1 MAIRT
6 IIPGPPGTGKTYRL
20 VNHYLTKEINDLHTN
35 PKKIIYVTFS
45 NAAADEANERIN
57 YPLLYISTLHHLGT
71 RECNIDTS
79 TQLLKDRKWKQFTS
93 QSQICRGMKF
103 ETKKDI
109 YGNTIHQNPHMRI
122 ITYARSKK
130 INLIEAALQLDLHHS
145 VDLWLTEQIEEDLK
159 NYKEQTG
166 MIEFSDMI
174 IKFVEEDKRLA
185 LDAIFLDEAQ
195 DLSPLQWDMFFHI
208 EEQCKRS
215 YIAGDDD
222 QTIYSFQG
230 ADPGIFIG
238 LKRNTTE
245 SFVFDNQVYS
255 HRVPRKIHAKAL
267 EILKHINERLD
278 KPWEA
283 RDEEGTYEENCLLRD
298 FDFKKDDWMILA
310 QTNAQLKEPAQYL
323 NDLNLR
329 FKGGQNELLPADLL
343 KAYRIWTRLNS
354 GASVSGEEAKHV
366 IKNFLRKTQVKHGFG
381 EGKLLD
387 TAYTVT
393 LENLQKDHGLLVAGS
408 WEHLHMSDEQKN
420 YIKLLLKNGDNLTT
434 DSKIELSTIHGAKGR
449 ECKNVILY
457 IDFGSEDENDFLARE
472 ADKDPDKIHRLY
484 FVGVTRA
491 KQNLY
496 IMESTQT
503 NFYNIGYPIV

>member
-1 MAIRT
+1 
-6 IIPGPPGTGKTYRL
+6 
-20 VNHYLTKEINDLHTN
+20 
-35 PKKIIYVTFS
+35 
-45 NAAADEANERIN
+45 
-57 YPLLYISTLHHLGT
+57 
-71 RECNIDTS
+71 
-79 TQLLKDRKWKQFTS
+79 
-93 QSQICRGMKF
+93 MKF
-103 ETKKDI
+103 ETKRDI

-122 ITYARSKK
+122 ITYSRSKK
-130 INLIEAALQLDLHHS
+130 IDIMEAALQLDLHHS
-145 VDLWLTEQIEEDLK
+145 VDLWLTEQIDEDLK
-159 NYKEQTG
+159 SYKDQTG

-174 IKFVEEDKRLA
+174 TKFVEEDKRLA

-208 EEQCKRS
+208 EDQCKRS

-222 QTIYSFQG
+222 QTIYGFQG
-230 ADPGIFIG
+230 ADPSIFIN
-238 LKRNTTE
+238 LKGT
-245 SFVFDNQVYS
+245 FDNQIKS
-255 HRVPRKIHAKAL
+255 HRVPKKIHAKAL
-267 EILKHINERLD
+267 EILKHISERLD

-283 RDEEGTYEENCLLRD
+283 RGEEGTYKENCLLTD

-310 QTNAQLKEPAQYL
+310 QTNAQLRESAQFL

-329 FKGGQNELLPADLL
+329 YKGGQNELLPADLL
-343 KAYRIWTRLNS
+343 KAYRIWTRLND
-354 GASVSGEEAKHV
+354 GASVSGEEAQHV
-366 IKNFLRKTQVKHGFG
+366 IKNFLRKKQIKHGFG

-387 TAYTVT
+387 KVFTVT
-393 LENLQKDHGLLVAGS
+393 LEELQKDHGLLVTGS
-408 WEHLHMSDEQKN
+408 WKHLHMSDEQKN

-472 ADKDPDKIHRLY
+472 ADKDPDKIHRLF

-503 NFYNIGYPIV
+503 NFYNIGYPII

>member
-1 MAIRT
+1 MAVRT
-6 IIPGPPGTGKTYRL
+6 IIPGPPGTGKTYTLINKYL
-20 VNHYLTKEINDLHTN
+20 VNEINGLHTN
-35 PKKIIYVTFS
+35 PKKIVYVTFS
-45 NAAADEANERIN
+45 NAAAEEANKRIK
-57 YPLLYISTLHHLGT
+57 YPLLYISTLHYLGKE
-71 RECNIDTS
+71 ECKIDTT

-93 QSQICRGMKF
+93 QSTICRGMKF

-122 ITYARSKK
+122 ISYARSKK
-130 INLIEAALQLDLHHS
+130 IDLIEAALQLDLHHS
-145 VDLWLTEQIEEDLK
+145 VDLWLTEQINEDLK
-159 NYKEQTG
+159 SYKEQTG

-174 IKFVEEDKRLA
+174 TQFVEEDKHLA
-185 LDAIFLDEAQ
+185 LDAVFLDEAQ

-208 EEQCKRS
+208 EKQCERS

-222 QTIYSFQG
+222 QTIYGFQG
-230 ADPGIFIG
+230 ADPNIFIN
-238 LKRNTTE
+238 LKGT
-245 SFVFDNQVYS
+245 FDNQIYS
-255 HRVPRKIHAKAL
+255 HRVPKKIHAKAL
-267 EILKHINERLD
+267 DILKQINKRLN

-283 RDEEGTYEENCLLRD
+283 RDEEGIYKENCLLRD
-298 FDFKKDDWMILA
+298 FNFKSDDWMILA

-329 FKGGQNELLPADLL
+329 YKGGQNELLPADLL

-354 GASVSGEEAKHV
+354 GASVSGEDAQHV
-366 IKNFLRKTQVKHGFG
+366 IKNFLRKKQVKHGFG
-381 EGKLLD
+381 EGRLLD
-387 TAYTVT
+387 KVFTVT
-393 LENLQKDHGLLVAGS
+393 LDELQKEHGVLVTGS

-457 IDFGSEDENDFLARE
+457 IDFGSEDENDFLANE
-472 ADKDPDKIHRLY
+472 ADKDPDKIHRLF

-503 NFYNIGYPIV
+503 NFYNIGYAII

>member
-1 MAIRT
+1 MAVRT

-20 VNHYLTKEINDLHTN
+20 VNHYLSNEINGLHTD
-35 PKKIIYVTFS
+35 PKKIVYVTFS
-45 NAAADEANERIN
+45 NAAASEANERIK
-57 YPLLYISTLHHLGT
+57 YPLLYTSTLHHLGT
-71 RECNIDTS
+71 RECNIDTT

-103 ETKKDI
+103 ETKKDT

-122 ITYARSKK
+122 ITYSRSKK
-130 INLIEAALQLDLHHS
+130 ISLMEAALQLDLHHS
-145 VDLWLTEQIEEDLK
+145 IDLWLTEQIDEDLK
-159 NYKEQTG
+159 SYKEQTG

-174 IKFVEEDKRLA
+174 TKFVKEDKRLS
-185 LDAIFLDEAQ
+185 LDAVFLDEAQ
-195 DLSPLQWDMFFHI
+195 DLSPLQWEMFFHI
-208 EEQCKRS
+208 EDQCKRS

-222 QTIYSFQG
+222 QTIYGFQG
-230 ADPGIFIG
+230 ADPSEFIN
-238 LKRNTTE
+238 LKGT
-245 SFVFDNQVYS
+245 FDNQVKS

-283 RDEEGTYEENCLLRD
+283 RDEEGTYKENCLLTD
-298 FDFKKDDWMILA
+298 FDFKKDEWMILA
-310 QTNAQLKEPAQYL
+310 QTNAQLKEPAQHL

-329 FKGGQNELLPADLL
+329 YKGGQNELLPADLL
-343 KAYRIWTRLNS
+343 TAYRIWTRLNE
-354 GASVSGEEAKHV
+354 GASVSGEEAQHV
-366 IKNFLRKTQVKHGFG
+366 IKNFLRKKQVKYGFG

-387 TAYTVT
+387 KVYTVT
-393 LENLQKDHGLLVAGS
+393 LEELQKDHGLLVTGS
-408 WEHLHMSDEQKN
+408 WEQLHMSDEQKN

-472 ADKDPDKIHRLY
+472 VDKDSDKIHRLF

-496 IMESTQT
+496 VMESTQT

>member
-1 MAIRT
+1 MAVRT
-6 IIPGPPGTGKTYRL
+6 IIPGPPGTGKTWTL
-20 VNHYLTKEINDLHTN
+20 VNTYLAKEINSLHTD
-35 PKKIIYVTFS
+35 PKKIVYVTFS
-45 NAAADEANERIN
+45 NAAADVANEKIK

-71 RECNIDTS
+71 RECKIDTT

-93 QSQICRGMKF
+93 QSQICKGMKF
-103 ETKKDI
+103 ETKRDI
-109 YGNTIHQNPHMRI
+109 YGNTVHQNPHMKI
-122 ITYARSKK
+122 ISYSRSKK
-130 INLIEAALQLDLHHS
+130 IDLMEAALQLDLHHS
-145 VDLWLTEQIEEDLK
+145 VDLWLTEQINEDLK
-159 NYKEQTG
+159 SYKEQTG
-166 MIEFSDMI
+166 MVEFSDMI
-174 IKFVEEDKRLA
+174 AQFVEEKKRLPV
-185 LDAIFLDEAQ
+185 DAIFLDEAQ
-195 DLSPLQWDMFFHI
+195 DLSPLQWDMFFYI

-222 QTIYSFQG
+222 QTIYGFQG
-230 ADPGIFIG
+230 ADPSIFIN
-238 LKRNTTE
+238 LKGT
-245 SFVFDNQVYS
+245 FDNQIKS
-255 HRVPRKIHAKAL
+255 HRVTTKIHAKAL

-283 RDEEGTYEENCLLRD
+283 RGEEGTYKENCLLTD
-298 FDFKKDDWMILA
+298 FDYKKDEWMILA
-310 QTNAQLKEPAQYL
+310 QTNAQLKEPAQFL

-329 FKGGQNELLPADLL
+329 YKGGQNELLPADLL

-354 GASVSGEEAKHV
+354 GASVSGEEAQHV
-366 IKNFLRKTQVKHGFG
+366 IKNFLRKKQIKHGFG

-387 TAYTVT
+387 KVFTVT
-393 LENLQKDHGLLVAGS
+393 LEELQKDHGLLVTGS

-420 YIKLLLKNGDNLTT
+420 YIKLLLKNGDDLTT

-472 ADKDPDKIHRLY
+472 ADKDADKIHRLY

-496 IMESTQT
+496 VMESTQT

>member
-6 IIPGPPGTGKTYRL
+6 IIPGPPGTGKTFTL
-20 VNHYLTKEINDLHTN
+20 INKYLSKEINDLHTD
-35 PKKIIYVTFS
+35 PK
-45 NAAADEANERIN
+45 
-57 YPLLYISTLHHLGT
+57 T
-71 RECNIDTS
+71 RECKIDTT

-93 QSQICRGMKF
+93 QSKICRGMKF

-122 ITYARSKK
+122 ITYSRSKK
-130 INLIEAALQLDLHHS
+130 ISLIEAALQLDLHHS
-145 VDLWLTEQIEEDLK
+145 VDLWLTEQIDEDLK
-159 NYKEQTG
+159 SYKEQTG
-166 MIEFSDMI
+166 MVEFSDMI
-174 IKFVEEDKRLA
+174 TKFVKEDKRLA
-185 LDAIFLDEAQ
+185 LDAVFLDEAQ

-208 EEQCKRS
+208 EDQCERS

-222 QTIYSFQG
+222 QTIYGFQG
-230 ADPGIFIG
+230 ADPSIFIN
-238 LKRNTTE
+238 LKGT
-245 SFVFDNQVYS
+245 FDNQVYS
-255 HRVPRKIHAKAL
+255 HRVPKKIHAKAL
-267 EILKHINERLD
+267 EILKHINERLN

-283 RDEEGTYEENCLLRD
+283 RGEDGTYKENCLLTD

-329 FKGGQNELLPADLL
+329 YKGGQNELLPADLL

-354 GASVSGEEAKHV
+354 GASVSGEEAQHV
-366 IKNFLRKTQVKHGFG
+366 IKNFLRKKQVKRGFG

-387 TAYTVT
+387 KVFTVT
-393 LENLQKDHGLLVAGS
+393 LEELQKDHGLLVAGS
-408 WEHLHMSDEQKN
+408 WEHLHMSDQQKN
-420 YIKLLLKNGDNLTT
+420 YIKLLLKNGDDLTT

-472 ADKDPDKIHRLY
+472 ADKDADKIHRLY

-496 IMESTQT
+496 VMESTQT

>member
-1 MAIRT
+1 MAVRT

-20 VNHYLTKEINDLHTN
+20 VNHYLAKEINDLHTD
-35 PKKIIYVTFS
+35 PKKIVYVTFS
-45 NAAADEANERIN
+45 NAAASEAYERIK

-71 RECNIDTS
+71 RECNIDTP

-93 QSQICRGMKF
+93 QSKICRGMKF

-122 ITYARSKK
+122 ISYARSKK
-130 INLIEAALQLDLHHS
+130 MNLTNAAVELDLHHS
-145 VDLWLTEQIEEDLK
+145 IDLWLTEQIELDLRS
-159 NYKEQTG
+159 YKQQTG

-174 IKFVEEDKRLA
+174 TKFVEEDKRLA
-185 LDAIFLDEAQ
+185 LDAVFLDEAQ

-208 EEQCKRS
+208 EDQCERS

-222 QTIYSFQG
+222 QTIYGFQG
-230 ADPGIFIG
+230 ADPSIFIN
-238 LKRNTTE
+238 LKGT
-245 SFVFDNQVYS
+245 FDNQIKS
-255 HRVPRKIHAKAL
+255 HRVPKKVHAKAL
-267 EILKHINERLD
+267 EILKQINERLD

-283 RDEEGTYEENCLLRD
+283 RDEEGSYKENCLLSD
-298 FDFKKDDWMILA
+298 FNFKNDEWMILA
-310 QTNAQLKEPAQYL
+310 QTNAQLKDPAQYL

-329 FKGGQNELLPADLL
+329 FKGGQNELLPSDLL

-354 GASVSGEEAKHV
+354 GASVSGEDAQHV
-366 IKNFLRKTQVKHGFG
+366 IKNFLRKKQIKHGFG

-387 TAYTVT
+387 TVYTVT
-393 LENLQKDHGLLVAGS
+393 LEELQKDHGLLAAGS

-472 ADKDPDKIHRLY
+472 ADKNPDKIHRLY

-496 IMESTQT
+496 IMMTTQT
-503 NFYNIGYPIV
+503 NIYNIGYPII

>member
-1 MAIRT
+1 MAVRT
-6 IIPGPPGTGKTYRL
+6 IIPGPPGTGKTWTL
-20 VNHYLTKEINDLHTN
+20 VNKYLVNEISSLHTD
-35 PKKIIYVTFS
+35 PKKIVYVTFS
-45 NAAADEANERIN
+45 NAAATEANKRIEN
-57 YPLLYISTLHHLGT
+57 PLLYISTLHYLGT
-71 RECNIDTS
+71 KECGIDTN

-103 ETKKDI
+103 ETKRDI

-122 ITYARSKK
+122 ITYSRSKK
-130 INLIEAALQLDLHHS
+130 INLIESALQLDLHHS
-145 VDLWLTEQIEEDLK
+145 VDLWLTEQIDEDLRS
-159 NYKEQTG
+159 YKDQTG
-166 MIEFSDMI
+166 MVEFSDMI
-174 IKFVEEDKRLA
+174 TKFVEEDKRLA
-185 LDAIFLDEAQ
+185 LDAVFLDEAQ

-208 EEQCKRS
+208 EKQCERS

-222 QTIYSFQG
+222 QTIYGFQG
-230 ADPGIFIG
+230 ADPNIFIN
-238 LKRNTTE
+238 LKG
-245 SFVFDNQVYS
+245 VFDNQIYS
-255 HRVPRKIHAKAL
+255 HRVPKKIHAKAL
-267 EILKHINERLD
+267 DILKQINQRLN

-283 RDEEGTYEENCLLRD
+283 RDEEGTYKENCLLRD
-298 FDFKKDDWMILA
+298 FNFKNDDWMILA

-329 FKGGQNELLPADLL
+329 YKGGQNELLPEDLL
-343 KAYRIWTRLNS
+343 KAYRIWIKLNS
-354 GASVSGEEAKHV
+354 GASVSGEDAQHV
-366 IKNFLRKTQVKHGFG
+366 IKNFLRKKQVKHGFG

-387 TAYTVT
+387 KVFTVT
-393 LENLQKDHGLLVAGS
+393 LDELQKEHGVLVSGS

-420 YIKLLLKNGDNLTT
+420 YIKLLLKNGDNLTI

-457 IDFGSEDENDFLARE
+457 IDFGSEDENDFLANE

-496 IMESTQT
+496 VMESIQT
-503 NFYNIGYPIV
+503 NFYNIGHPII

>member
-1 MAIRT
+1 MAVRT
-6 IIPGPPGTGKTYRL
+6 IIPGPPGTGKTYTLINKYL
-20 VNHYLTKEINDLHTN
+20 VNEINGLHTD
-35 PKKIIYVTFS
+35 PKKIVYVTFS
-45 NAAADEANERIN
+45 NAAATEAYDRIK

-71 RECNIDTS
+71 RECKIDTT

-93 QSQICRGMKF
+93 QSKICRGMKF

-109 YGNTIHQNPHMRI
+109 YGNTIHQNPHMKI
-122 ITYARSKK
+122 ISYARSKK
-130 INLIEAALQLDLHHS
+130 IDLIEAALQLDLHHS
-145 VDLWLTEQIEEDLK
+145 VDLWLTEQINEDLK
-159 NYKEQTG
+159 SYKEQTG

-174 IKFVEEDKRLA
+174 TQFVEEDKRLA
-185 LDAIFLDEAQ
+185 LDAVFLDEAQ

-208 EEQCKRS
+208 EKQCERS

-222 QTIYSFQG
+222 QTIYGFQG
-230 ADPGIFIG
+230 ADPNIFIN
-238 LKRNTTE
+238 LKGT
-245 SFVFDNQVYS
+245 FDNQIYS
-255 HRVPRKIHAKAL
+255 HRVPKKIHAKAL
-267 EILKHINERLD
+267 DILKQINKRLN

-283 RDEEGTYEENCLLRD
+283 RDEEGIYKENCLLRD
-298 FDFKKDDWMILA
+298 FNFKSDDWMILA

-329 FKGGQNELLPADLL
+329 YKGGQNELLPADLL

-354 GASVSGEEAKHV
+354 GASVSGEDAQHV
-366 IKNFLRKTQVKHGFG
+366 IKNFLRKKQVKHGFG
-381 EGKLLD
+381 EGRLLD
-387 TAYTVT
+387 KVFTVT
-393 LENLQKDHGLLVAGS
+393 LDELQKEHGVLVTGS

-434 DSKIELSTIHGAKGR
+434 NSKIELSTIHGAKGR

-457 IDFGSEDENDFLARE
+457 IDFGSEDENDFLANE
-472 ADKDPDKIHRLY
+472 ADKDPDKIHRLF

-503 NFYNIGYPIV
+503 NFYNIGYAII

>member
-1 MAIRT
+1 MAVRT

-20 VNHYLTKEINDLHTN
+20 VNHYLSNEINGLQTN
-35 PKKIIYVTFS
+35 PKKIVYVTFS
-45 NAAADEANERIN
+45 NAAANEAYDRIK

-71 RECNIDTS
+71 RECNIDTT

-109 YGNTIHQNPHMRI
+109 SGNTIHQNPHMRI
-122 ITYARSKK
+122 ITYSRSKK
-130 INLIEAALQLDLHHS
+130 ISLIEAALQLDLHHS
-145 VDLWLTEQIEEDLK
+145 VDLWLTEQIDEDLK
-159 NYKEQTG
+159 SYKEQTG
-166 MIEFSDMI
+166 MVEFSDMI
-174 IKFVEEDKRLA
+174 TQFVKEDKRLA
-185 LDAIFLDEAQ
+185 LDAVFLDEAQ

-222 QTIYSFQG
+222 QTIYGFQG
-230 ADPGIFIG
+230 ADPSIFIN
-238 LKRNTTE
+238 LKGT
-245 SFVFDNQVYS
+245 FDNQIKS
-255 HRVPRKIHAKAL
+255 HRVPKKIHAKAL

-283 RDEEGTYEENCLLRD
+283 RGEEGTYKENCLLTD
-298 FDFKKDDWMILA
+298 FDFKKDNWMILA
-310 QTNAQLKEPAQYL
+310 QTNAQLREAAQFL

-329 FKGGQNELLPADLL
+329 YRGGQNELLPADLL
-343 KAYRIWTRLNS
+343 RAYRIWTRLND
-354 GASVSGEEAKHV
+354 GASVSGEEAQHV
-366 IKNFLRKTQVKHGFG
+366 IEKFLTKKEVKHGFG
-381 EGKLLD
+381 KGKLLD
-387 TAYTVT
+387 KVFTVT
-393 LENLQKDHGLLVAGS
+393 LEELQKDHGLLVAGS

-420 YIKLLLKNGDNLTT
+420 YIKLLLKSGDNLTT

-449 ECKNVILY
+449 ECENVILY

-472 ADKDPDKIHRLY
+472 ADKDPDKIHRLF

-496 IMESTQT
+496 IMQSTQT
-503 NFYNIGYPIV
+503 NFYNIGYPII

>member
-1 MAIRT
+1 MAVRT

-20 VNHYLTKEINDLHTN
+20 VNHYLTKEINDLHTD
-35 PKKIIYVTFS
+35 PKKIVYVTFS
-45 NAAADEANERIN
+45 NAAANEAYERIKH
-57 YPLLYISTLHHLGT
+57 PLLYISTLHHLGT
-71 RECNIDTS
+71 RECSIDTT

-103 ETKKDI
+103 ETKRDM

-122 ITYARSKK
+122 ITYSRSKK
-130 INLIEAALQLDLHHS
+130 ISLMEAALQLDLHHS
-145 VDLWLTEQIEEDLK
+145 VDLWLTEQIDEDLRS
-159 NYKEQTG
+159 YKDQTG
-166 MIEFSDMI
+166 MVEFSDMI
-174 IKFVEEDKRLA
+174 TKFVEEDKRLA

-208 EEQCKRS
+208 EDQCKRS

-222 QTIYSFQG
+222 QTIYGFQG
-230 ADPGIFIG
+230 ADPSIFIN
-238 LKRNTTE
+238 LKGT
-245 SFVFDNQVYS
+245 FDNQIQS
-255 HRVPRKIHAKAL
+255 HRVPKKIHAKAL

-283 RDEEGTYEENCLLRD
+283 RGEEGTYKENCLLTD

-329 FKGGQNELLPADLL
+329 YKGGQNELL
-343 KAYRIWTRLNS
+343 
-354 GASVSGEEAKHV
+354 
-366 IKNFLRKTQVKHGFG
+366 LRKKQIKHGFG

-387 TAYTVT
+387 KVFTVT
-393 LENLQKDHGLLVAGS
+393 LEELQKDHGLLVTGS

-420 YIKLLLKNGDNLTT
+420 YIKLLLKNGDNLIT

-472 ADKDPDKIHRLY
+472 ADKDPDKIHRLF

>member
-1 MAIRT
+1 MAVRT

-20 VNHYLTKEINDLHTN
+20 VNHYLSNEINGLQTN
-35 PKKIIYVTFS
+35 PKKIVYVTFS
-45 NAAADEANERIN
+45 NAAANEAYERIKH
-57 YPLLYISTLHHLGT
+57 PLLYISTLHYLGKE
-71 RECNIDTS
+71 ECNIDTT

-103 ETKKDI
+103 ETKKDT
-109 YGNTIHQNPHMRI
+109 YGNTIHQNPHMRV
-122 ITYARSKK
+122 ITYSRSKK
-130 INLIEAALQLDLHHS
+130 ISLVEAALQLDLHHS
-145 VDLWLTEQIEEDLK
+145 IDLWLTEQIDEDLK
-159 NYKEQTG
+159 NYKEQSG

-174 IKFVEEDKRLA
+174 TQFIKEDKRLA

-222 QTIYSFQG
+222 QTIYGFQG
-230 ADPGIFIG
+230 ADPSIFIN
-238 LKRNTTE
+238 LKGT
-245 SFVFDNQVYS
+245 FDNQIKS
-255 HRVPRKIHAKAL
+255 HRVPKKIHAKAL

-283 RDEEGTYEENCLLRD
+283 RGEEGTYKENCLLTD
-298 FDFKKDDWMILA
+298 FDFKKDNWMILA
-310 QTNAQLKEPAQYL
+310 QTNAQLREAAQFL

-329 FKGGQNELLPADLL
+329 YRGGQNELLPADLL
-343 KAYRIWTRLNS
+343 RAYRIWTRLND
-354 GASVSGEEAKHV
+354 GASVSGEEAQHV
-366 IKNFLRKTQVKHGFG
+366 IEKFLTKKEVKHGFG
-381 EGKLLD
+381 KGKLLD
-387 TAYTVT
+387 KIFTVT
-393 LENLQKDHGLLVAGS
+393 LEELQKDHGLLVAGS

-420 YIKLLLKNGDNLTT
+420 YIKLLLKSGDNLTT

-449 ECKNVILY
+449 ECENVILY

-472 ADKDPDKIHRLY
+472 ADKDPDKIHRLF

-496 IMESTQT
+496 IMQSTQT
-503 NFYNIGYPIV
+503 NFYNIGYPII

>member
-1 MAIRT
+1 MAVRT

-20 VNHYLTKEINDLHTN
+20 VNHYLSNEINGLQTN
-35 PKKIIYVTFS
+35 PKKIVYVTFS
-45 NAAADEANERIN
+45 NAAADVANEKIK

-71 RECNIDTS
+71 RECNIDTT

-122 ITYARSKK
+122 ITYSRSKK
-130 INLIEAALQLDLHHS
+130 ISLVEAALQLDLHHS
-145 VDLWLTEQIEEDLK
+145 VDLWLTEQIDEDLRS
-159 NYKEQTG
+159 YKEQTG
-166 MIEFSDMI
+166 MVEFSDMI
-174 IKFVEEDKRLA
+174 TKFVEEDKRLA

-222 QTIYSFQG
+222 QTIYGFQG
-230 ADPGIFIG
+230 ADPSVFIN
-238 LKRNTTE
+238 LKGT
-245 SFVFDNQVYS
+245 FDNQIQS
-255 HRVPRKIHAKAL
+255 HRVPKKIHAKAL

-283 RDEEGTYEENCLLRD
+283 RGEEGFYKENCLLTD
-298 FDFKKDDWMILA
+298 FDFSENDWMILA
-310 QTNAQLKEPAQYL
+310 QTNAQLKEPAQFL

-329 FKGGQNELLPADLL
+329 YRGGQNELLPADLL
-343 KAYRIWTRLNS
+343 KAYRIWTRLNN
-354 GASVSGEEAKHV
+354 GASVSGEEARHV
-366 IKNFLRKTQVKHGFG
+366 IKNFLRKKQVKHGFG
-381 EGKLLD
+381 DGKLLD
-387 TAYTVT
+387 KVFTVT
-393 LENLQKDHGLLVAGS
+393 LEELQKDHGLLVTGS

-449 ECKNVILY
+449 ECENVILY

-472 ADKDPDKIHRLY
+472 ADKDPDKIHRLF

>member
-1 MAIRT
+1 MAVRT
-6 IIPGPPGTGKTYRL
+6 IIPGPPGTGKTWTL
-20 VNHYLTKEINDLHTN
+20 VNKYLANEISGLHTD
-35 PKKIIYVTFS
+35 PKKIVYVTFS
-45 NAAADEANERIN
+45 NAAATEANKRIEH
-57 YPLLYISTLHHLGT
+57 PLLYISTLHYLGT
-71 RECNIDTS
+71 KECGIDTNI
-79 TQLLKDRKWKQFTS
+79 QLLKDRKWKQFTS

-122 ITYARSKK
+122 ISYARSKK
-130 INLIEAALQLDLHHS
+130 ISLIESALQLDLHHS
-145 VDLWLTEQIEEDLK
+145 VDLWLTEQINEDLK
-159 NYKEQTG
+159 SYKEQTG

-174 IKFVEEDKRLA
+174 TQFVEEDKRLA
-185 LDAIFLDEAQ
+185 LDAVFLDEAQ

-208 EEQCKRS
+208 EDQCKRS

-222 QTIYSFQG
+222 QTIYGFQG
-230 ADPGIFIG
+230 ADPSIFIN
-238 LKRNTTE
+238 LKGI
-245 SFVFDNQVYS
+245 FDNQIQS
-255 HRVPRKIHAKAL
+255 HRVPKKIHAKAL
-267 EILKHINERLD
+267 EILKHISERLD

-283 RDEEGTYEENCLLRD
+283 RGEEGTYKENCLLTD
-298 FDFKKDDWMILA
+298 FNFKKDNWMILA
-310 QTNAQLKEPAQYL
+310 QTNAQLREPAQFL

-329 FKGGQNELLPADLL
+329 YKGGQNELLPADLL
-343 KAYRIWTRLNS
+343 KAYNIWNQLNNV
-354 GASVSGEEAKHV
+354 ASVSGEEAQHV
-366 IKNFLRKTQVKHGFG
+366 IKNFLRKKQVKHGFG

-387 TAYTVT
+387 KVFTIT
-393 LENLQKDHGLLVAGS
+393 LEELQKDHGLLVAGS

-420 YIKLLLKNGDNLTT
+420 YIKLLLKNGDDLTT

-449 ECKNVILY
+449 ECENVILY
-457 IDFGSEDENDFLARE
+457 IDFGSEDENDFLAKE
-472 ADKDPDKIHRLY
+472 ADKDPDKIHRLF

>member
-1 MAIRT
+1 MAVRT
-6 IIPGPPGTGKTYRL
+6 IIPGPPGTGKTWTL
-20 VNHYLTKEINDLHTN
+20 VNKYLAKEINELHTD
-35 PKKIIYVTFS
+35 PKKIVYVTFS
-45 NAAADEANERIN
+45 NAAADVANEKIKHS
-57 YPLLYISTLHHLGT
+57 LLYISTLHHLGT
-71 RECNIDTS
+71 RECSIDTT

-103 ETKKDI
+103 ETKRDM

-122 ITYARSKK
+122 ITYSRSKK
-130 INLIEAALQLDLHHS
+130 ISLMEAALQLDLHHS
-145 VDLWLTEQIEEDLK
+145 VDLWLTEQIDEDLRSYK
-159 NYKEQTG
+159 NQTG
-166 MIEFSDMI
+166 MVEFSDMI
-174 IKFVEEDKRLA
+174 TKFVEEDKRLA
-185 LDAIFLDEAQ
+185 LEAIFLDEAQ

-208 EEQCKRS
+208 EGQCKRS

-222 QTIYSFQG
+222 QTIYGFQG
-230 ADPGIFIG
+230 ADPSIFIN
-238 LKRNTTE
+238 LKGT
-245 SFVFDNQVYS
+245 FDNQIQS
-255 HRVPRKIHAKAL
+255 HRVPKKIHAKAL

-283 RDEEGTYEENCLLRD
+283 RGEEGTYKENCLLTD

-310 QTNAQLKEPAQYL
+310 QTNAQLRESAQFL

-329 FKGGQNELLPADLL
+329 YKGGQNELLPADLL
-343 KAYRIWTRLNS
+343 KAYRIWIRLND
-354 GASVSGEEAKHV
+354 GASVSGEEAQHV
-366 IKNFLRKTQVKHGFG
+366 IKNFLRKKQVKHGFG

-387 TAYTVT
+387 KVFTVT
-393 LENLQKDHGLLVAGS
+393 LEELQKDHGLLVTGS
-408 WEHLHMSDEQKN
+408 WEQLHMSDEQKN

-472 ADKDPDKIHRLY
+472 ADKDPDKIHRLF

-496 IMESTQT
+496 VMESTQT
-503 NFYNIGYPIV
+503 NFYNIGYPII

>member
-1 MAIRT
+1 MAVRT
-6 IIPGPPGTGKTYRL
+6 IIPGPPGTGKTWTL
-20 VNHYLTKEINDLHTN
+20 VNKYLAKEINDLHTD
-35 PKKIIYVTFS
+35 PKKIVYVTFS
-45 NAAADEANERIN
+45 NAAADVANEKIKHS
-57 YPLLYISTLHHLGT
+57 LLYISTLHHLGT
-71 RECNIDTS
+71 RECNIDTT

-103 ETKKDI
+103 ETKRDM

-122 ITYARSKK
+122 ITYSRSKK
-130 INLIEAALQLDLHHS
+130 ISLIEAALQLDLHHS
-145 VDLWLTEQIEEDLK
+145 VDLWLTEQIDEDLRS
-159 NYKEQTG
+159 YKDQTG

-174 IKFVEEDKRLA
+174 TKFVEEDKRLA

-208 EEQCKRS
+208 EDQCKRS

-222 QTIYSFQG
+222 QTIYGFQG
-230 ADPGIFIG
+230 ADPSIFIN
-238 LKRNTTE
+238 LKGT
-245 SFVFDNQVYS
+245 FDNQIKS
-255 HRVPRKIHAKAL
+255 HRVPTKIHAKAL

-283 RDEEGTYEENCLLRD
+283 RGEEGTYKENCLLTD
-298 FDFKKDDWMILA
+298 FDFKKNEWMILA

-329 FKGGQNELLPADLL
+329 YKGGQNELLPADLL
-343 KAYRIWTRLNS
+343 KAYRIWTRLNN
-354 GASVSGEEAKHV
+354 GASVSGEEAQHV
-366 IKNFLRKTQVKHGFG
+366 IKNFLRKKQIKHGFG

-387 TAYTVT
+387 KVFSVT
-393 LENLQKDHGLLVAGS
+393 LEELQKDHGLLVTGS

-449 ECKNVILY
+449 ECENVILY

-472 ADKDPDKIHRLY
+472 ADKDPDKIHRLF

-503 NFYNIGYPIV
+503 NFYNIGYPII

>member
-1 MAIRT
+1 
-6 IIPGPPGTGKTYRL
+6 
-20 VNHYLTKEINDLHTN
+20 
-35 PKKIIYVTFS
+35 
-45 NAAADEANERIN
+45 
-57 YPLLYISTLHHLGT
+57 
-71 RECNIDTS
+71 
-79 TQLLKDRKWKQFTS
+79 
-93 QSQICRGMKF
+93 MKF

-122 ITYARSKK
+122 ITYSRSKK
-130 INLIEAALQLDLHHS
+130 ISLIEAALQLDLHHS
-145 VDLWLTEQIEEDLK
+145 VDLWLTEQIDEDLK
-159 NYKEQTG
+159 SYKEQTG
-166 MIEFSDMI
+166 MVEFSDMI
-174 IKFVEEDKRLA
+174 TKFVKEDKRLA
-185 LDAIFLDEAQ
+185 LDAVFLDEAQ

-208 EEQCKRS
+208 EDQCERS

-222 QTIYSFQG
+222 QTIYGFQG
-230 ADPGIFIG
+230 ADPSIFIN
-238 LKRNTTE
+238 LKGT
-245 SFVFDNQVYS
+245 FDNQVYS
-255 HRVPRKIHAKAL
+255 HRVPKKIHAKAL
-267 EILKHINERLD
+267 EILKHINERLN

-283 RDEEGTYEENCLLRD
+283 RGEDGTYKENCLLTD

-329 FKGGQNELLPADLL
+329 YKGGQNELLPADLL

-354 GASVSGEEAKHV
+354 GASVSGEEAQRV
-366 IKNFLRKTQVKHGFG
+366 IKNFLRKKQVKRGFG

-387 TAYTVT
+387 KVFTVT
-393 LENLQKDHGLLVAGS
+393 LEELQKDHGLLVAGS
-408 WEHLHMSDEQKN
+408 WEHLHMSDQQKN

-472 ADKDPDKIHRLY
+472 ADKDADKIHRLY

-496 IMESTQT
+496 VMESTQT
-503 NFYNIGYPIV
+503 NFYNIGYPII

>member
-1 MAIRT
+1 MAVRT
-6 IIPGPPGTGKTYRL
+6 IIPGPPGTGKTWTL
-20 VNHYLTKEINDLHTN
+20 VNKHLANEINGLQTD
-35 PKKIIYVTFS
+35 PKKIVYVTFS
-45 NAAADEANERIN
+45 NAAADEANERIKH
-57 YPLLYISTLHHLGT
+57 PLLYISTLHYLGT
-71 RECNIDTS
+71 KECKIDTN

-93 QSQICRGMKF
+93 QSSICKGMKF

-109 YGNTIHQNPHMRI
+109 YGNTIHQNPHMKI
-122 ITYARSKK
+122 ISYARSKK
-130 INLIEAALQLDLHHS
+130 IDLIEAALQLDLHHS
-145 VDLWLTEQIEEDLK
+145 VDLWLTEQINEDLK
-159 NYKEQTG
+159 SYKEQTG

-174 IKFVEEDKRLA
+174 TQFVEEDKRLA
-185 LDAIFLDEAQ
+185 LDAVFLDEAQ

-208 EEQCKRS
+208 EKQCERS

-222 QTIYSFQG
+222 QTIYGFQG
-230 ADPGIFIG
+230 ADPNIFIN
-238 LKRNTTE
+238 LKGI
-245 SFVFDNQVYS
+245 FDNQEYS
-255 HRVPRKIHAKAL
+255 HRVPKKIHAKAL
-267 EILKHINERLD
+267 EILKQIGRRLD

-283 RDEEGTYEENCLLRD
+283 RDEEGTYKENCLLTD
-298 FDFKKDDWMILA
+298 FNFRTDGWMILA
-310 QTNAQLKEPAQYL
+310 QTNAQLKEPAQFL

-329 FKGGQNELLPADLL
+329 YKGGQNELLPADLL
-343 KAYRIWTRLNS
+343 TAYKTWTRLNN
-354 GASVSGEEAKHV
+354 GASVSGEDAQHV
-366 IKNFLRKTQVKHGFG
+366 IKNFLRKKQVKRGFG

-387 TAYTVT
+387 KVFTVT
-393 LENLQKDHGLLVAGS
+393 LEELQKDHGLLVTGS
-408 WEHLHMSDEQKN
+408 WEHLHMSDEQRN

-472 ADKDPDKIHRLY
+472 ADKDPDKIHRLF

-496 IMESTQT
+496 VMESTQT

>member
-1 MAIRT
+1 MAVRT
-6 IIPGPPGTGKTYRL
+6 IIPGPPGTGKTYTLINKYL
-20 VNHYLTKEINDLHTN
+20 VNEINGLHTN
-35 PKKIIYVTFS
+35 PKKIVYVTFS
-45 NAAADEANERIN
+45 NAAAEEANKRIK

-71 RECNIDTS
+71 RECKIDTT

-93 QSQICRGMKF
+93 QSKICRGMKF

-122 ITYARSKK
+122 ISYARSKK
-130 INLIEAALQLDLHHS
+130 IDLIEAALQLDLHHS
-145 VDLWLTEQIEEDLK
+145 VDLWLTEQINEDLK
-159 NYKEQTG
+159 SYKEQTG

-174 IKFVEEDKRLA
+174 TQFVEEDKRLA
-185 LDAIFLDEAQ
+185 LDAVFLDEAQ

-208 EEQCKRS
+208 EKQCERS
-215 YIAGDDD
+215 YVAGDDD
-222 QTIYSFQG
+222 QTIYGFQG
-230 ADPGIFIG
+230 ADPNVFIN
-238 LKRNTTE
+238 LKGT
-245 SFVFDNQVYS
+245 FDNQVYS
-255 HRVPRKIHAKAL
+255 HRVPKKIHAKAL
-267 EILKHINERLD
+267 DILKQIDKRLD

-283 RDEEGTYEENCLLRD
+283 RDEEGTYKENCLLRD
-298 FDFKKDDWMILA
+298 FNFKNDDWMILA
-310 QTNAQLKEPAQYL
+310 QTNAQLKEPSQYL

-329 FKGGQNELLPADLL
+329 YKGGQNELLPTDLL
-343 KAYRIWTRLNS
+343 RAYNIWNKLNS
-354 GASVSGEEAKHV
+354 GASVSGEDAQHV
-366 IKNFLRKTQVKHGFG
+366 IKNFLRKKQVKHGFG

-387 TAYTVT
+387 KVFTVT
-393 LENLQKDHGLLVAGS
+393 LEELQKDHGLLVTGS

-420 YIKLLLKNGDNLTT
+420 YIKLLLKNGDDLIT

-457 IDFGSEDENDFLARE
+457 VDFGSEDENYFLARE
-472 ADKDPDKIHRLY
+472 ADKDPDKIHRLF

-503 NFYNIGYPIV
+503 NFYNIGHPII

>member
-1 MAIRT
+1 MAVRT
-6 IIPGPPGTGKTYRL
+6 IIPGPPGTGKTWTL
-20 VNHYLTKEINDLHTN
+20 VNKYLVKEINGLHTD
-35 PKKIIYVTFS
+35 PKKIVYVTFS
-45 NAAADEANERIN
+45 NAAAEEANKRIKH
-57 YPLLYISTLHHLGT
+57 PLLYISTLHYLGKE
-71 RECNIDTS
+71 ECKIDTT

-93 QSQICRGMKF
+93 QSKICRGMKF

-122 ITYARSKK
+122 ISYARSKK
-130 INLIEAALQLDLHHS
+130 IDLIEAALQLDLHHS
-145 VDLWLTEQIEEDLK
+145 VDLWLTEQINEDLK
-159 NYKEQTG
+159 SYKEQTG

-174 IKFVEEDKRLA
+174 TQFVEEDKRLA
-185 LDAIFLDEAQ
+185 LDAVFLDEAQ

-208 EEQCKRS
+208 EKQCERS

-222 QTIYSFQG
+222 QTIYGFQG
-230 ADPGIFIG
+230 ADPNIFIN
-238 LKRNTTE
+238 LKG
-245 SFVFDNQVYS
+245 VFDNQIYS
-255 HRVPRKIHAKAL
+255 HRVPKKIHAKAL
-267 EILKHINERLD
+267 DILKQINQRLN

-283 RDEEGTYEENCLLRD
+283 RDEEGTYKENCLLRD
-298 FDFKKDDWMILA
+298 FNFKNDDWMILA

-329 FKGGQNELLPADLL
+329 YKGGQNELLPEDLL
-343 KAYRIWTRLNS
+343 KAYRIWIKLNS
-354 GASVSGEEAKHV
+354 GASVSGEDAQHV
-366 IKNFLRKTQVKHGFG
+366 IKNFLRKKQVKHGFG

-387 TAYTVT
+387 KVFTVT
-393 LENLQKDHGLLVAGS
+393 LDELQKEHGVLVSGS

-420 YIKLLLKNGDNLTT
+420 YIKLLLKNGDNLTI

-457 IDFGSEDENDFLARE
+457 IDFGSEDENDFLANE

-503 NFYNIGYPIV
+503 NFYNIGHPII

>member
-1 MAIRT
+1 MAVRT
-6 IIPGPPGTGKTYRL
+6 IIPGPPGTGKTYTLINKYL
-20 VNHYLTKEINDLHTN
+20 VNEINGLHTD
-35 PKKIIYVTFS
+35 PKKIVYVTFS
-45 NAAADEANERIN
+45 NAAATEAYDRIK

-71 RECNIDTS
+71 RECKIDTT

-93 QSQICRGMKF
+93 QSKICRGMKF

-109 YGNTIHQNPHMRI
+109 YGNTIHQNPHMKI
-122 ITYARSKK
+122 ISYARSKK
-130 INLIEAALQLDLHHS
+130 IDLIEAALQLDLHHS
-145 VDLWLTEQIEEDLK
+145 IDLWLTEQINEDLK
-159 NYKEQTG
+159 SYKEQTG

-174 IKFVEEDKRLA
+174 TQFVEEDKHLA
-185 LDAIFLDEAQ
+185 LDAVFLDEAQ

-208 EEQCKRS
+208 EKQCERS

-222 QTIYSFQG
+222 QTIYGFQG
-230 ADPGIFIG
+230 ADPNIFIN
-238 LKRNTTE
+238 LKG
-245 SFVFDNQVYS
+245 VFDNQIYS
-255 HRVPRKIHAKAL
+255 HRVPKKIHAKAL
-267 EILKHINERLD
+267 DILKQINKRLN

-283 RDEEGTYEENCLLRD
+283 RDEEGIYKENCLLRD
-298 FDFKKDDWMILA
+298 FNFKSDDWMILA

-329 FKGGQNELLPADLL
+329 YKGGQNELLPADLL

-354 GASVSGEEAKHV
+354 GASVSGEDAQHV
-366 IKNFLRKTQVKHGFG
+366 IKNFLRKKQVKHGFG
-381 EGKLLD
+381 EGRLLD
-387 TAYTVT
+387 KVFTVT
-393 LENLQKDHGLLVAGS
+393 LDELQKEHGVLVTGS

-434 DSKIELSTIHGAKGR
+434 NSKIELSTIHGAKGR

-457 IDFGSEDENDFLARE
+457 IDFGSEDENDFLANE
-472 ADKDPDKIHRLY
+472 ADKNPDKIHRLF

-503 NFYNIGYPIV
+503 NFYNIGYAII

>member
-1 MAIRT
+1 MAVRT
-6 IIPGPPGTGKTYRL
+6 IIPGPPGTGKTWTL
-20 VNHYLTKEINDLHTN
+20 VNTYLAKEINGLHTD
-35 PKKIIYVTFS
+35 PKKIVYVTFS
-45 NAAADEANERIN
+45 NAAADVANEKIK

-71 RECNIDTS
+71 RECKIDTT

-103 ETKKDI
+103 ETKRDI
-109 YGNTIHQNPHMRI
+109 YGNTVHQNPHMKI
-122 ITYARSKK
+122 ISYSRSKK
-130 INLIEAALQLDLHHS
+130 IDLMEAALQLDLHHS
-145 VDLWLTEQIEEDLK
+145 VDLWLTEQINEDLK
-159 NYKEQTG
+159 SYKEQTG
-166 MIEFSDMI
+166 MVEFSDMI
-174 IKFVEEDKRLA
+174 TQFVEEDKRLA

-215 YIAGDDD
+215 YVAGDDD
-222 QTIYSFQG
+222 QTIYGFQG
-230 ADPGIFIG
+230 ADPSVFIN
-238 LKRNTTE
+238 LKGT
-245 SFVFDNQVYS
+245 FDNQIQS
-255 HRVPRKIHAKAL
+255 HRVPKKIHAKAL

-283 RDEEGTYEENCLLRD
+283 RDEEGTYKENCLLTD
-298 FDFKKDDWMILA
+298 FNFRTDEWMILA
-310 QTNAQLKEPAQYL
+310 QTNAQLKEPAQFL

-329 FKGGQNELLPADLL
+329 YKGGQNELLPADLL
-343 KAYRIWTRLNS
+343 KAYRIWNRLND
-354 GASVSGEEAKHV
+354 GASVSGEEAQHV
-366 IKNFLRKTQVKHGFG
+366 IKNFLRKKQVKHGFG

-387 TAYTVT
+387 KVFTVT
-393 LENLQKDHGLLVAGS
+393 LEELQKDHGLLVAGS

-434 DSKIELSTIHGAKGR
+434 NSKIELSTIHGAKGR
-449 ECKNVILY
+449 ECENVILY

-472 ADKDPDKIHRLY
+472 ADKDPDKIHRLF

-503 NFYNIGYPIV
+503 NFYNIGYPII